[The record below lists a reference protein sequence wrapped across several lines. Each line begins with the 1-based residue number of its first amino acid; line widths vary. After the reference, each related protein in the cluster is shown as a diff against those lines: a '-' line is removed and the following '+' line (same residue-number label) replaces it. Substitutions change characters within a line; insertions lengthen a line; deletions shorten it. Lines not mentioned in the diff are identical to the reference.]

1 MLPPERSV
9 ELCKLMLEE
18 VLKVVSSSKKID
30 DTLLV
35 SHDQSAFDIGKKFD
49 VIIAQNVLAHVSSPK
64 EFLDSIGECLKDDGI
79 AAIQTSQYYMF
90 KNFEFDTIYHE
101 HFCYLSL
108 NVVIRICSLSKL
120 YVYDVEELPTHGG
133 SLRVWLSKKK
143 LPATY
148 SLKKVLEQEEQYG
161 LENISTYEGFQEKA
175 MRVKKEIREFLL
187 NEKKAGRKV
196 LGYGAAAKGNT
207 LLNFLSLNG

>member
-1 MLPPERSV
+1 M
-9 ELCKLMLEE
+9 
-18 VLKVVSSSKKID
+18 SK
-30 DTLLV
+30 
-35 SHDQSAFDIGKKFD
+35 
-49 VIIAQNVLAHVSSPK
+49 N
-64 EFLDSIGECLKDDGI
+64 
-79 AAIQTSQYYMF
+79 
-90 KNFEFDTIYHE
+90 
-101 HFCYLSL
+101 
-108 NVVIRICSLSKL
+108 
-120 YVYDVEELPTHGG
+120 
-133 SLRVWLSKKK
+133 K

-207 LLNFLSLNG
+207 LLNFAGIDSTLLEAIADKAKSKQGKYMPGSGIRIICPEELDQMSYDCLLVLPWNLLEEVSLLYKTKCLVTAIPELRIHDNGK